1 MPQNKQIC
9 TFGKVLDGCHM
20 WKLPKTLEEYQYQ
33 QWVTIILEIGA
44 PCIMEQEQGGDGPK
58 DQRAEVALMTA
69 SEAVDS
75 FRDQF

>member
-1 MPQNKQIC
+1 MYVWEGFGWVSYVEIAQNTRRISVSTVSDHNFRDC
-9 TFGKVLDGCHM
+9 
-20 WKLPKTLEEYQYQ
+20 
-33 QWVTIILEIGA
+33 A